1 MKFLVIYLHVVFEF
15 GVVCESVPFLIWVS
29 FFPYI
34 SREVFHVA
42 VRLFL
47 FISANLHLVGPIP
60 KTLFCSTVQTLQMTV
75 LEMEQTLCLFIYDIV
90 GVSAPTNQGARG
102 EYVFCAPARFVSAS
116 GPLL

>member
-15 GVVCESVPFLIWVS
+15 GVVCESVPFLISVS

-47 FISANLHLVGPIP
+47 FISANLHLVGLSDSLLAENQFP
-60 KTLFCSTVQTLQMTV
+60 SLQNVSLALCMLSLGDSPGMTAV
-75 LEMEQTLCLFIYDIV
+75 
-90 GVSAPTNQGARG
+90 VS
-102 EYVFCAPARFVSAS
+102 SA
-116 GPLL
+116 